1 MERNK
6 VKPDMVYAIQSNVA
20 PGASTPTSFPYIVNT
35 TTVDLVDVITFLKT
49 NSLEGM
55 LPNVIRRQKSHI
67 IHLTLG
73 QCLAKLDLISDGN
86 TKHVASL
93 RFCCSVQIRTGD
105 ASAKNLSNQPIYQW
119 AILFFISIIVSLT
132 MTIWTQ

>member
-1 MERNK
+1 MRK
-6 VKPDMVYAIQSNVA
+6 RLHLRSQLRDLGVKSGNIRTKSLGGLATGSAGYRLATQSFHRS
-20 PGASTPTSFPYIVNT
+20 GDLIKKI
-35 TTVDLVDVITFLKT
+35 VDLVDVITFLKT

-93 RFCCSVQIRTGD
+93 RFAVVFDCCRT
-105 ASAKNLSNQPIYQW
+105 
-119 AILFFISIIVSLT
+119 
-132 MTIWTQ
+132 